1 MIEWNRRNIIALV
14 LALLSLACGGVIY
27 LAFRSEDLLLYK
39 AVDACGGMS
48 LLTKMR
54 NLASANSCPEWVVY
68 SLPDALWLT
77 AYLLV
82 INTIWKNK
90 NMPYY
95 KLFAY
100 LMPGIAIATELCQYI
115 GVCPGTFDYADL
127 IAYIIPLLILTP
139 LRYEM

>member
-54 NLASANSCPEWVVY
+54 NLASAYSCPEWVVY

-82 INTIWKNK
+82 INTI
-90 NMPYY
+90 
-95 KLFAY
+95 
-100 LMPGIAIATELCQYI
+100 
-115 GVCPGTFDYADL
+115 
-127 IAYIIPLLILTP
+127 
-139 LRYEM
+139 

>member
-1 MIEWNRRNIIALV
+1 MP
-14 LALLSLACGGVIY
+14 
-27 LAFRSEDLLLYK
+27 
-39 AVDACGGMS
+39 
-48 LLTKMR
+48 LLTQMR
-54 NLASANSCPEWVVY
+54 DFASAHSCPEWVVY

-82 INTIWKNK
+82 INAIWKNK

-95 KLFAY
+95 KLFVY

-139 LRYEM
+139 LRYEV